1 MSIAYHTHLVLEV
14 HLGSSLGVM
23 ILHHTIYSNVLL
35 ASGQDALS
43 CPANKAAKVHTYFL
57 ASEARPVRSGER
69 SDRTLSLA
77 VLAFTSC
84 LSHVACFERL
94 AVYML

>member
-57 ASEARPVRSGER
+57 SSKRSKTSKEWRTFGQDFESRGARVYLMS
-69 SDRTLSLA
+69 
-77 VLAFTSC
+77 
-84 LSHVACFERL
+84 VACR
-94 AVYML
+94 ML